1 MSQIRILFGSILLLM
16 GTIASAQHQVVVTV
30 PFSFVA
36 GSHNLPA
43 GDYSIELNREKG
55 TMTLRSEA
63 RSGSINAVMMLAN
76 TAPQTSNPDKSYA
89 LFNRYGSQYFLTQV
103 WREGA
108 GQTLTP
114 GKLERELASQ
124 RPTPSLARA
133 EARLSRP

>member
-1 MSQIRILFGSILLLM
+1 MSKRNVLLAVAGLLIAAGSAY
-16 GTIASAQHQVVVTV
+16 GQSIAAVTV
-30 PFSFVA
+30 PFSFFA

-43 GDYSIELNREKG
+43 GDYTIKLNHEKG
-55 TMTLRSEA
+55 TMTLHSNG
-63 RSGSINAVMMLAN
+63 RSGNITVVMLAS
-76 TAPQTSNPDKSYA
+76 TVPQTSGKSYA

-124 RPTPSLARA
+124 RTTPALARE
-133 EARLSRP
+133 EARLSLR